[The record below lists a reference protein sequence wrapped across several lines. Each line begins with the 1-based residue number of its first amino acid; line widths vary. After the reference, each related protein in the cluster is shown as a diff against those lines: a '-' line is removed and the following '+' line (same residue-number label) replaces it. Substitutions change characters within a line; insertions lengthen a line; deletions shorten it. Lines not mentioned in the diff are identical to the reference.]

1 MNRRRVGLLFGGRS
15 GEHEVSVRSARSVV
29 AEIDPGRYELILVG
43 VGRDG
48 RWHWID
54 GAAVPEAES
63 VEAGHG
69 PEVIPAASDTSGLG
83 RLVHSGNGAV
93 VAEVD
98 VFFPILHGPHGEDG
112 TVQGLCEVFGVACV
126 GAGVLGSAI
135 GMDKDVHKR
144 LLRQAGLPVVPF
156 EAIRVDEWRSSPGL
170 VAGRVA
176 ALGDTVFVKPAN
188 LGSSVGISK
197 VVESSQLAPAME
209 TAFRFDRKAVVEKG
223 IDAREIECA
232 VLGNEHPRASVPG
245 EIIPGAE
252 FYSYDDKYASASE
265 AKLVIPAELSESQTE
280 RLRSLALEVF
290 RVLELR
296 GMARVDFFLDRA
308 SGEIY
313 VNEPNTLPGFTSI
326 SMYPKLWEAS
336 GVSYRDL
343 VSQLIELAID
353 HHGHRPS
360 E

>member
-1 MNRRRVGLLFGGRS
+1 MSRRRVGLLFGGRS
-15 GEHEVSVRSARSVV
+15 GEHEISVRSARSVV
-29 AEIDPGRYELILVG
+29 AEVDRERYELVLVG

-48 RWHWID
+48 RWYCVGGD
-54 GAAVPEAES
+54 AVPEAES
-63 VEAGHG
+63 VEAGCG
-69 PEVIPAASDTSGLG
+69 AEVIPASGAAGCG
-83 RLVHSGNGAV
+83 RLLDCGSGSA

-112 TVQGLCEVFGVACV
+112 TVQGLCEVFGVPCV

-156 EAIRVDEWRSSPGL
+156 EVVRVAEWRSSPDRVRERLTGL
-170 VAGRVA
+170 GEK
-176 ALGDTVFVKPAN
+176 VFVKPAN

-197 VVESSQLAPAME
+197 VVENAQLAPAME
-209 TAFRFDRKAVVEKG
+209 TAFRFDRKVVVEKA

-232 VLGNEHPRASVPG
+232 VLGNDQARVSVPG
-245 EIIPGAE
+245 EIIPGAD

-265 AKLVIPAELSESQTE
+265 AKLVIPAGVSEQQSE
-280 RLRSLALEVF
+280 RFQSLAVEVF
-290 RVLELR
+290 EVLELR
-296 GMARVDFFLDRA
+296 GMARVDFFLDRV
-308 SGEIY
+308 SGAIY

-326 SMYPKLWEAS
+326 SMYPKLWQAS
-336 GVSYRDL
+336 GLPYREL

-353 HHGHRPS
+353 HHEHRPR